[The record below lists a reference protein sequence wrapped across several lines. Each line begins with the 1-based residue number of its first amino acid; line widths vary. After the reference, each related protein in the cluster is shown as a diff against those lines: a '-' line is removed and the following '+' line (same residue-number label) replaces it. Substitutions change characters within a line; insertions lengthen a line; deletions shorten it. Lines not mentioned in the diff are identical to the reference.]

1 MKSMK
6 TIKPILLLT
15 VLMGGLFHA
24 AAQTPVQ
31 PATATAQEAG
41 ANTDAADFA
50 ADKGLRMNF
59 RGVALE
65 TVLSYMSK
73 AAGFIIHPTSA
84 VDVKGKVDV
93 WSEQPLSKDEAVAL
107 LKQILNENGYTAI
120 QDGRTLTIVRSED
133 AKRKDIPTK
142 VARTIEN
149 IPKNADIVTEII
161 PVRTLNPVQLLKD
174 LSPLLPSGTT
184 LTANESA
191 NSLVMT
197 DTQTNIRRIAEIIA
211 ALDSVSSTVNSI
223 RVIPLKYA
231 DAKTVAAL
239 VKDIF
244 SPQDSSSRTGGNGG
258 GGNAFRFPGG
268 FPGFPG
274 GDQGGGNAESSGQT
288 PSLHVVAVAD
298 DHGNSVVISAP
309 ESLMTIIDQTVRSI
323 DVSVEDVTAV
333 EVFHLK
339 NADPTEMSDL
349 LSSLFPD
356 DSSAVNSSQF
366 QFGGRGGGGGGGG
379 PFGPFQMA
387 VGNGNSSSDKSD
399 RTKKM
404 GKVNAVAD
412 RRTSS
417 LIVSASRNLMPK
429 ISAMIN
435 KLDENPANI
444 QHVYFVSL
452 KNADPMD
459 VQQVLQN
466 LFPAGNN
473 SSSSSSSSTQNN
485 PLTTRSQTLLNSQ
498 FNTTG
503 TSGTSTGSGSA
514 PSGSKGF

>member
-6 TIKPILLLT
+6 TIKPILPLA

-24 AAQTPVQ
+24 AAQAPAQ
-31 PATATAQEAG
+31 PATATTAQEAG
-41 ANTDAADFA
+41 TNNDAADFA

-59 RGVALE
+59 RGVTLE

-73 AAGFIIHPTSA
+73 AAGFIIHPTSS

-133 AKRKDIPTK
+133 AKRKDIPIK
-142 VARTIEN
+142 VARTFDN

-174 LSPLLPSGTT
+174 LGPLLPSGTT

-197 DTQTNIRRIAEIIA
+197 DTQANIRRIAEIIA

-231 DAKTVAAL
+231 DAKTVAGL

-274 GDQGGGNAESSGQT
+274 GDQGGGSAESSGQT

-309 ESLMTIIDQTVRSI
+309 ESLMTIIDQTIRSI

-349 LSSLFPD
+349 LSSLFSD
-356 DSSAVNSSQF
+356 DSSSVNSSQF
-366 QFGGRGGGGGGGG
+366 QFGGRGGGGGGGA
-379 PFGPFQMA
+379 FGPVQMA
-387 VGNGNSSSDKSD
+387 VGNSNSSSDKSD

-404 GKVNAVAD
+404 GKVTAVAD

-417 LIVSASRNLMPK
+417 LIVSASRNLMPQ

-444 QHVYFVSL
+444 QHVYFVAL

-498 FNTTG
+498 FNSTG
-503 TSGTSTGSGSA
+503 TTTGSGSSS
-514 PSGSKGF
+514 SGSKGF